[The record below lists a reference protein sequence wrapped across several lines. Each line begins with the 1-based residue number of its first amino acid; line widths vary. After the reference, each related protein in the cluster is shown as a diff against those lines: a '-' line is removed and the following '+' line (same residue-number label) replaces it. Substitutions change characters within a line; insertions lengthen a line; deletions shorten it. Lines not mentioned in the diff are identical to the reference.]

1 MTLILVVI
9 IVIEA
14 GKRFLESGLQVVEVH
29 LCRNVC
35 KRAPFGKPGSGD
47 FRFDSAAGV
56 VQACR
61 IPMRPALRTLPTALL
76 AAALL
81 SLVSGCGFRNVET
94 PAGYVGYVTRG
105 SLFGASAFEKLQ
117 TGPTSSGLGFLYNVT
132 NVSVTPYTFDEEFR
146 VDKQTGVLARDQLA
160 ISFDLHITFR
170 IRPDRVKDFLEKFST
185 LGPSDSPDTIVTVA
199 YNNFVR
205 QPARSFARTEV
216 ERFDGLQIQANIGGI
231 TANLRK
237 GIEDSLRDTPFEVI
251 NVVVGN
257 IQYPPNVTKAVAD
270 KIAALQELARQDT
283 MLDIVKKQAE
293 QRRQEADG
301 IADAM
306 GKINAKLTPE
316 YIQYEAIKAQLSMV
330 NSPNHTTI
338 YIPVGPMGVPLVGT
352 TNPSAN
358 EPAQPTP
365 TPAPAPKAP

>member
-1 MTLILVVI
+1 MKKLIRRFPAIVSLSALSTLL
-9 IVIEA
+9 
-14 GKRFLESGLQVVEVH
+14 
-29 LCRNVC
+29 
-35 KRAPFGKPGSGD
+35 
-47 FRFDSAAGV
+47 
-56 VQACR
+56 
-61 IPMRPALRTLPTALL
+61 
-76 AAALL
+76 
-81 SLVSGCGFRNVET
+81 SGCGFRNVET
-94 PAGYVGYVTRG
+94 PAGYVGYVTKG
-105 SLFGASAFEKLQ
+105 SLLGSSAFEKLQ
-117 TGPTSSGLGFLYNVT
+117 TGPTSSGIGFLYGVI

-170 IRPDRVKDFLEKFST
+170 IRPDRVREFLEKYST
-185 LGPSDSPDTIVTVA
+185 LGTGDQPDSIVTVA
-199 YNNFVR
+199 YNNFVK
-205 QPARSFARTEV
+205 QPARSNARAEV
-216 ERFDGLQIQANIGGI
+216 EKFDGLRIQENIGGI
-231 TANLRK
+231 TVNLRK
-237 GIEDSLRDTPFEVI
+237 NMEDSLRSTPFEII

-293 QRRQEADG
+293 QRRQEAAG

-306 GKINAKLTPE
+306 GKINEKLTPE

-338 YIPVGPMGVPLVGT
+338 YIPVGPMGVPLVST
-352 TNPSAN
+352 TNAMPL

-365 TPAPAPKAP
+365 APKTP